1 MGKTIFMPNIS
12 EEKLIVIVA
21 ALSQLTVQ
29 LVANMATVI
38 IPEIAMELGIS
49 ASLQLYINITYLC
62 SMVAVGVPIAK
73 VITRYGVKKSIKICC
88 WMLIIS
94 LLLCGFGVNFYMIL
108 AARLIQGLCCATLGI
123 CIYTMLVEELEDE
136 PLGTAL
142 GLVGSSG
149 YVGLMLAPSLTG
161 FITFFFD
168 WRVPF
173 LILIP
178 FFLVQLI
185 ILSQV
190 KSEWVGEKLPI
201 DNIGTLIYILIMI
214 LFTLGLT
221 EMDSPLIICFIASLI
236 LVPIFIKYEKKKEN
250 PVLNVGILK
259 NVKIMIGLFAGMATY
274 FVTTIAITILTYH
287 MVYPL
292 SMDLS
297 FVGMIMLVTPLTM
310 VVVSII
316 AGKLSGKYDPRMISG
331 FALLLIFVSIV
342 MYAFLEYLPI
352 ELLILACLIQ
362 GVGHGFFSSPNNKYV
377 LTLPDEKEVGDTSA
391 LLSTSK
397 EFGKIMSSG
406 IYTLIIAFMLG
417 DVVLGPVEYNAPLMY
432 SNYLMMVIC
441 VVILVAA
448 AGLLFYS
455 KYKYERYENEN
466 ILRMVYNLIPA
477 KYKESARE
485 ALNITET
492 AVDTTLKLKD
502 VMNVGNVVNTSKVKD
517 IAVNIKDTTV
527 ETATAIKDTTVDT
540 ATAIKD
546 TTVETATAI
555 KDTTVDTA
563 TVLKDTTVDTT
574 IKLKDTTVET
584 ATNLK
589 DTTIDTA
596 TNLKDT
602 TVDTTKKLKD
612 TTVDTATNLKDTTVD
627 TTIKLKDTTI
637 DTATNL
643 KDTTKDTA
651 TNIKD
656 KLTEK
661 K

>member
-49 ASLQLYINITYLC
+49 ADLQLYINITYLC
-62 SMVAVGVPIAK
+62 SMIALGVPIAK
-73 VITRYGVKKSIKICC
+73 VITRYGVKKSIKISC
-88 WMLIIS
+88 WLLTIS
-94 LLLCGFGVNFYMIL
+94 LLLCGFGVNFYMVL
-108 AARLIQGLCCATLGI
+108 AARLIQGMCCAALGI
-123 CIYTMLVEELEDE
+123 SIYTMLVEELEDE
-136 PLGTAL
+136 TLGTAL

-149 YVGLMLAPSLTG
+149 YVGMMLAPSLTG
-161 FITFFFD
+161 FVTFFFN
-168 WRVPF
+168 WRLAF
-173 LILIP
+173 LLLVP
-178 FFLVQLI
+178 FFLIQLL

-190 KSEWVGEKLPI
+190 KSEWIGEKHPI
-201 DNIGTLIYILIMI
+201 DNIGSLIYMLIMV
-214 LFTLGLT
+214 LFTVGLT
-221 EMDSPLIICFIASLI
+221 EMDTPLIACFFASLI
-236 LVPIFIKYEKKKEN
+236 LIPIFIKYEKKKEY
-250 PVLNVGILK
+250 PILNVGILK
-259 NVKIMIGLFAGMATY
+259 NSKIMIGMYAGMAAY

-292 SMDLS
+292 DMDLS
-297 FVGMIMLVTPLTM
+297 YVGMILLVTPLTM

-397 EFGKIMSSG
+397 EFGKILSSG
-406 IYTLIIAFMLG
+406 IYTLLLTFMLQ
-417 DVVLGPVEYNAPLMY
+417 DVVLGPVQYDAPLMFT
-432 SNYLMMVIC
+432 NHIMMVIC
-441 VVILVAA
+441 EVVLISA

-455 KYKYERYENEN
+455 KFKYERYENQN
-466 ILRMVYNLIPA
+466 ILNMVYNLIPA

-485 ALNITET
+485 TLNITET
-492 AVDTTLKLKD
+492 AVDTTLKLRD
-502 VMNVGNVVNTSKVKD
+502 VMNVGNVINTSKVKD

-527 ETATAIKDTTVDT
+527 DTATAIKDTTVDT

-546 TTVETATAI
+546 TTVDTATAI

-602 TVDTTKKLKD
+602 TVDT
-612 TTVDTATNLKDTTVD
+612 ATNLKDTTVD

-656 KLTEK
+656 KLTENK
-661 K
+661 

>member
-1 MGKTIFMPNIS
+1 MPKIS
-12 EEKLIVIVA
+12 EEKLIILVA

-49 ASLQLYINITYLC
+49 ADLQLYINIVYLC
-62 SMVAVGVPIAK
+62 SMIALGVPIAK
-73 VITRYGVKKSIKICC
+73 VITFYGVKKSIKLSCC
-88 WMLIIS
+88 LLIVS

-108 AARLIQGLCCATLGI
+108 AARLIQGMCCASLGI
-123 CIYTMLVEELEDE
+123 SIYTMLVEELEDE
-136 PLGTAL
+136 TLGTAL

-149 YVGLMLAPSLTG
+149 YVGMMLAPSLTG
-161 FITFFFD
+161 FVTFFFD
-168 WRVPF
+168 WRLAF
-173 LILIP
+173 LLLVP
-178 FFLVQLI
+178 FFLIQLI
-185 ILSQV
+185 ILTQV
-190 KSEWVGEKLPI
+190 KSEWIGEKNPI
-201 DNIGTLIYILIMI
+201 DNIGSLIYMLIMV

-221 EMDSPLIICFIASLI
+221 EMDTPLIACFFASLI
-236 LVPIFIKYEKKKEN
+236 LVPIFMKYERKKEY
-250 PVLNVGILK
+250 PILNVGILK
-259 NVKIMIGLFAGMATY
+259 NTKIMIGMYAGMAAY

-292 SMDLS
+292 DMDLS
-297 FVGMIMLVTPLTM
+297 YVGMILLVTPLTM

-342 MYAFLEYLPI
+342 MYAFLAYLPI

-362 GVGHGFFSSPNNKYV
+362 GIGHGFFSSPNNKYV
-377 LTLPDEKEVGDTSA
+377 LTLPDENEVGDTSA

-397 EFGKIMSSG
+397 EFGKILSSG
-406 IYTLIIAFMLG
+406 IYTLLLTFMLQ
-417 DVVLGPVEYNAPLMY
+417 DVVLGPVQYDAPLMFT
-432 SNYLMMVIC
+432 NHIMMAIC
-441 VVILVAA
+441 EVVLLSA

-455 KYKYERYENEN
+455 KFKYERYENQN
-466 ILRMVYNLIPA
+466 ILNMVYNIVPA
-477 KYKESARE
+477 RFKEGARE
-485 ALNITET
+485 ALNIKDT

-502 VMNVGNVVNTSKVKD
+502 VMNLGTVVNTAKVTKD
-517 IAVNIKDTTV
+517 FAVS
-527 ETATAIKDTTVDT
+527 IKDTTVDT

-546 TTVETATAI
+546 TTV
-555 KDTTVDTA
+555 DTTM
-563 TVLKDTTVDTT
+563 
-574 IKLKDTTVET
+574 KLKDTTVET

-589 DTTIDTA
+589 DTTVDTTIKLKDTTIDTATTLKDTTVETA

-602 TVDTTKKLKD
+602 TVE
-612 TTVDTATNLKDTTVD
+612 TATN
-627 TTIKLKDTTI
+627 LKDTTI